1 MKKTLTLT
9 LETLAGDIPCLVAAP
24 LNLAP
29 EAPLVFVLHGL
40 GSRKEKMLTALYELA
55 SAGLRAVALDA
66 RLHGERADAGD
77 RDARLTRDYFGATSE
92 MIEGTTQDISRLLD
106 HFAPTNAGIHGIS
119 LGGYIT
125 FAALL
130 AEPRFA
136 AASIALGSPDWLGP
150 LRRFGLGPGHPAWDR
165 ATALNPLELLPIV
178 LPPRPLLMLHGTADS
193 VVPVDGVIALE
204 EKLRPL
210 YASFP
215 DRLKLQL
222 YPDLGHDYPD
232 DMLTRT
238 CAWFERFLLGEDS
251 ASGL

>member
-9 LETLAGDIPCLVAAP
+9 LETLVGEIPCLVAAP
-24 LNLAP
+24 LNLP
-29 EAPLVFVLHGL
+29 PGAPLVFVLHGL

-66 RLHGERADAGD
+66 RLHGERLDAGE
-77 RDARLTRDYFGATSE
+77 REERLNRDYFGATFE
-92 MIEGTTQDISRLLD
+92 MIEGTAQDISLLLN
-106 HFAPTNAGIHGIS
+106 HFAPTCAGIHGIS

-130 AEPRFA
+130 AEPRLT
-136 AASIALGSPDWLGP
+136 AASVALGSPDWIGP

-165 ATALNPLELLPIV
+165 AAALNPLDLLPKL
-178 LPPRPLLMLHGTADS
+178 LPPRPLLMLHGTADA
-193 VVPVDGVIALE
+193 VVPPDGVIALE

-210 YASFP
+210 YASVP

-222 YPDLGHDYPD
+222 YPGLGHDYPD
-232 DMLTRT
+232 DMLAHT

-251 ASGL
+251 AP